1 MSVAVAA
8 RAGAGNTVRWVLSA
22 CLWAAA
28 PGLAWPQAAPPATA
42 TLELGREVFL
52 RKAVP
57 ACAVCHTLEAAA
69 ASGAVGPVLDE
80 LRPDAQRVAK
90 AVRNGLGAMPPFQGV
105 LSDAEI
111 EAVAAYV
118 AVSTGATR

>member
-1 MSVAVAA
+1 MSALTTG
-8 RAGAGNTVRWVLSA
+8 RTDAGAMVRLLSTA
-22 CLWAAA
+22 CLGLAA
-28 PGLAWPQAAPPATA
+28 PAWPQAALPAAA

-57 ACAVCHTLEAAA
+57 SCAVCHTLEAAGS
-69 ASGAVGPVLDE
+69 SGAVGPVLDE

-90 AVRNGLGAMPPFQGV
+90 AVRGGLGAMPPFQGV
-105 LSDAEI
+105 LSEAEI

-118 AVSTGATR
+118 AVSTTAAR

>member
-1 MSVAVAA
+1 MSAVATA
-8 RAGAGNTVRWVLSA
+8 RAGAGALVRSLVIA
-22 CLWAAA
+22 CLGVAA
-28 PGLAWPQAAPPATA
+28 PAWPQAAPPAVA
-42 TLELGREVFL
+42 ALELGREVFL

-118 AVSTGATR
+118 AVSTGAAR